1 MHGLIQDIG
10 LAVVV
15 ATAVGVIAHKL
26 RQPIILAYLIAGV
39 IIGPYIGP
47 QLVHDP
53 LHVEIISEIG
63 LVLLLF
69 IIGLEMNP
77 QHLARGGR
85 AMLITGFGQVPLSM
99 LLGFGFFAF
108 IGYAAGWLDAL
119 YLAVACALSS
129 TAIVVKALFDKF
141 EINSVSGR
149 LTVGVL
155 IFQDIWAI
163 LILALQPAVTN
174 PGIMPAVLAICK
186 AGLLLTAGFLISKY
200 LLSIVFGWLSR
211 APEMVVAAAIG
222 WCAAYAGIAHWA
234 GLSYE
239 MGALIAG
246 VSLSSFSYSEH
257 VTEKTL
263 PLRDFFLTLFFVSL
277 GMKIPIPDP
286 ALLAKVPVL
295 LVFVLVSRLLI
306 VIPLARVSG
315 MSKRAGFLAALNLSQ
330 IGEFSLVIVAAGV
343 AKSHVPSETMLL
355 VLYGLAAASIVS
367 SYMLKYNH
375 EIYRALARMFP
386 GVFAEGQDEETP
398 AAENP
403 DILILGFHRTAR
415 AILDHLAALAP
426 DLLPR
431 TMVVDFSVEVLRTL
445 KEKYPVRILFGDIS
459 AQETLVRAQA
469 GGAQWILCTIP
480 DTLLRGV
487 RNQKLVR
494 QLRELAPEAHIV
506 ATAESRSYVSRLL
519 DEGASEVLLPFVTEG
534 ERLAEMVVRT
544 VGTPASA
551 ENANGPAV

>member
-10 LAVVV
+10 LAVIV
-15 ATAVGVIAHKL
+15 ATVVGVAAHKL
-26 RQPIILAYLIAGV
+26 RQPIILAYLIAGA

-47 QLVHDP
+47 QLVYDP

-85 AMLITGFGQVPLSM
+85 AMLITGLGQVPFSI
-99 LLGFGFFAF
+99 LLGWGFFAL
-108 IGYAAGWLDAL
+108 IGYTAGRLDAL

-163 LILALQPAVTN
+163 LILALQPTITN
-174 PGIMPAVLAICK
+174 PGFAPAALAILK
-186 AGLLLTAGFLISKY
+186 ALVLLIAGFLVSKY
-200 LLSIVFGWLSR
+200 ALSIVFGWLSR

-257 VTEKTL
+257 ITEKTL

-286 ALLAKVPVL
+286 ALLAKVPIL
-295 LVFVLVSRLLI
+295 LLFVLVSRLLI
-306 VIPLARVSG
+306 VIPLARLSG

-343 AKSHVPSETMLL
+343 AKAHVQTEAMLL
-355 VLYGLAAASIVS
+355 VLYGLAAASILS

-375 EIYRALARMFP
+375 EIYRALARAFP
-386 GVFAEGQDEETP
+386 KMFAEGQEEET
-398 AAENP
+398 AAVDNP

-415 AILDHLAALAP
+415 AILDHVAALSP

-431 TMVVDFSVEVLRTL
+431 TMVVDFSVEVLRSL

-459 AQETLVRAQA
+459 AHETLVRAHA
-469 GGAQWILCTIP
+469 GSAQWILCTIP
-480 DTLLRGV
+480 DALLRGV

-506 ATAESRSYVSRLL
+506 ATAESRSYVGKLL
-519 DEGASEVLLPFVTEG
+519 NEGASEVLLPFVTEG
-534 ERLAEMVVRT
+534 ERLAEMVIRT
-544 VGTPASA
+544 VGTPVSA
-551 ENANGPAV
+551 ETGAGA